1 MYSQPIHF
9 THELILRILITKS
22 KVVGRK
28 YNLNLSLQ
36 VLPEEKAARAAR
48 VDAVVRQDMEDSKVH
63 SKKTEKS

>member
-1 MYSQPIHF
+1 MQ
-9 THELILRILITKS
+9 RILITKS

-36 VLPEEKAARAAR
+36 VLPEEKEARAAR